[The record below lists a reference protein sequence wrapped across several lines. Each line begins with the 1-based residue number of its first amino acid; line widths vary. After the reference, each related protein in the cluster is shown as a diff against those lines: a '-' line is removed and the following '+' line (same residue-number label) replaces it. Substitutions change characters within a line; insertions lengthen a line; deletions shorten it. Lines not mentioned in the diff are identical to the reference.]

1 MGELINNPM
10 LGLEQILFRF
20 HNTFSVRHSRQCFNK
35 TSINKY
41 CLTEFH
47 WSKFLVLKEFTL
59 IRLDANSKRIL
70 FLSLAQMNKI
80 MTNFDVCDLFDSN
93 ILAGETKLMTSRHCS
108 KKGTWNN
115 WLGFYTASTKMP
127 MHAHKLASF
136 ALHNII
142 LHNSFGNQRE
152 VCCPHMTAFP
162 FFILTFTCNKL
173 MQGISV
179 AGQLLTP
186 KCSWWVSKSKQL
198 SFK

>member
-41 CLTEFH
+41 CLAEFH

-93 ILAGETKLMTSRHCS
+93 ILAGETKWLRDIVQ
-108 KKGTWNN
+108 KKGHGITDLDFTLHQLKCQCMPTSLHLLLFTTSFFTTHLEINVKCVVHTWPLSHFLFLLLPAIN
-115 WLGFYTASTKMP
+115 WCKAS
-127 MHAHKLASF
+127 
-136 ALHNII
+136 
-142 LHNSFGNQRE
+142 
-152 VCCPHMTAFP
+152 V
-162 FFILTFTCNKL
+162 
-173 MQGISV
+173 
-179 AGQLLTP
+179 
-186 KCSWWVSKSKQL
+186 
-198 SFK
+198 